1 MNLIDSF
8 IEGLEED
15 TDKVD
20 LKDILSSKDD
30 LNLWEKHVDIFDSI
44 DIDDV
49 LGSLK
54 KISAK
59 YKLSHKE
66 EITML
71 AYVKFLEIMVMKAA
85 MVRGLEMDMMEEN
98 TTKPK
103 EPEGNMY
110 FLIERKGTE
119 KIYRRQK
126 QQ

>member
-1 MNLIDSF
+1 MNLIDTF

-15 TDKVD
+15 TDKID
-20 LKDILSSKDD
+20 LKDILSKEGD
-30 LNLWEKHVDIFDSI
+30 LFLWEKFVDIFDSI

-59 YKLSHKE
+59 YKLSHDE

-85 MVRGLEMDMMEEN
+85 MVRGMDMERMEEP
-98 TTKPK
+98 TKPE

-110 FLIERKGTE
+110 G
-119 KIYRRQK
+119 
-126 QQ
+126 

>member
-1 MNLIDSF
+1 MNLIDTF

-15 TDKVD
+15 TDIVD
-20 LKDILSSKDD
+20 LKDILVKDD
-30 LNLWEKHVDIFDSI
+30 LNLWEKYVDIFDSI

-59 YKLSHKE
+59 YKLSHNE

-85 MVRGLEMDMMEEN
+85 MVRGMEMEGMEEEN

-110 FLIERKGTE
+110 G
-119 KIYRRQK
+119 
-126 QQ
+126 

>member
-1 MNLIDSF
+1 MNLIDTF
-8 IEGLEED
+8 IDSLAED
-15 TDKVD
+15 TDKID
-20 LKDILSSKDD
+20 LKEILKKED
-30 LNLWEKHVDIFDSI
+30 LYLWEKYVDIFDSI

-85 MVRGLEMDMMEEN
+85 MVRGLEMEHMEEEP
-98 TTKPK
+98 TKPK

-110 FLIERKGTE
+110 G
-119 KIYRRQK
+119 
-126 QQ
+126 

>member
-1 MNLIDSF
+1 MNLIDTF

-15 TDKVD
+15 TDKID
-20 LKDILSSKDD
+20 LKDILSKDGD
-30 LNLWEKHVDIFDSI
+30 LYLWEKFVDIFDSI

-85 MVRGLEMDMMEEN
+85 MVRGMEMEGMEEEN

-110 FLIERKGTE
+110 G
-119 KIYRRQK
+119 
-126 QQ
+126 

>member
-1 MNLIDSF
+1 MNLIDTF
-8 IEGLEED
+8 IEGLEEE
-15 TDKVD
+15 TDKID
-20 LKDILSSKDD
+20 LKDILKKDD
-30 LNLWEKHVDIFDSI
+30 IYLWEKHVDIFDSI

-59 YKLSHKE
+59 YKLSSKE
-66 EITML
+66 EITIM

-85 MVRGLEMDMMEEN
+85 MVRGMEMEGMEEEN

-110 FLIERKGTE
+110 G
-119 KIYRRQK
+119 
-126 QQ
+126 

>member
-1 MNLIDSF
+1 MNLIDTF
-8 IEGLEED
+8 IEGLEEE
-15 TDKVD
+15 TDKID
-20 LKDILSSKDD
+20 LKDILKKDD
-30 LNLWEKHVDIFDSI
+30 IYLWEKYVDIFDSI

-85 MVRGLEMDMMEEN
+85 MVRGMDMEGMEEEN

-110 FLIERKGTE
+110 G
-119 KIYRRQK
+119 
-126 QQ
+126 

>member
-1 MNLIDSF
+1 MNLIDTF
-8 IEGLEED
+8 IEGLEEE
-15 TDKVD
+15 TDKID
-20 LKDILSSKDD
+20 LKDILKKED
-30 LNLWEKHVDIFDSI
+30 LYLWEKYVDIFDSI

-59 YKLSHKE
+59 YKLSHNE

-85 MVRGLEMDMMEEN
+85 MVRGLEMEGMEEEP
-98 TTKPK
+98 TKPK

-110 FLIERKGTE
+110 G
-119 KIYRRQK
+119 
-126 QQ
+126 

>member
-1 MNLIDSF
+1 MNLIDTF

-15 TDKVD
+15 TDKID
-20 LKDILSSKDD
+20 LKDILSNADD
-30 LNLWEKHVDIFDSI
+30 LNLWEKYVDIFDSI

-59 YKLSHKE
+59 YKLSSKE
-66 EITML
+66 EITIM

-85 MVRGLEMDMMEEN
+85 MVRGMEMEGMEEEN

-110 FLIERKGTE
+110 G
-119 KIYRRQK
+119 
-126 QQ
+126 

>member
-1 MNLIDSF
+1 MNLIDTF
-8 IEGLEED
+8 IEGLEEE
-15 TDKVD
+15 TDKID
-20 LKDILSSKDD
+20 LKDILKKDD
-30 LNLWEKHVDIFDSI
+30 IYLWEKYVDIFDSI

-59 YKLSHKE
+59 YKLSHNE

-71 AYVKFLEIMVMKAA
+71 AYVKFLEIMVMKAS
-85 MVRGLEMDMMEEN
+85 MVRGLEMERMEEEN

-110 FLIERKGTE
+110 G
-119 KIYRRQK
+119 
-126 QQ
+126 

>member
-1 MNLIDSF
+1 MNLIDTF
-8 IEGLEED
+8 IEGLEEE
-15 TDKVD
+15 TDKID
-20 LKDILSSKDD
+20 LKDILKKDD
-30 LNLWEKHVDIFDSI
+30 IYLWEKYVDIFDSI

-85 MVRGLEMDMMEEN
+85 MVRGMEMEQ
-98 TTKPK
+98 PK
-103 EPEGNMY
+103 KSEPNAMLYG
-110 FLIERKGTE
+110 
-119 KIYRRQK
+119 
-126 QQ
+126 

>member
-1 MNLIDSF
+1 MNLIDTF
-8 IEGLEED
+8 IEGLEEE
-15 TDKVD
+15 TDKID
-20 LKDILSSKDD
+20 LKDILKKDD
-30 LNLWEKHVDIFDSI
+30 IYLWEKYVDIFDSI

-85 MVRGLEMDMMEEN
+85 MVRGMEMEGMEEEP
-98 TTKPK
+98 TKPK

-110 FLIERKGTE
+110 G
-119 KIYRRQK
+119 
-126 QQ
+126 

>member
-1 MNLIDSF
+1 MNLIDTF

-15 TDKVD
+15 TDKID
-20 LKDILSSKDD
+20 LKDILSKEGD
-30 LNLWEKHVDIFDSI
+30 LFLWEKFVDIFDSI

-59 YKLSHKE
+59 YKLSHNE

-85 MVRGLEMDMMEEN
+85 MVRGLEMEHMEEA
-98 TTKPK
+98 TKPE

-110 FLIERKGTE
+110 G
-119 KIYRRQK
+119 
-126 QQ
+126 

>member
-1 MNLIDSF
+1 MNLIDTF

-15 TDKVD
+15 TDKID
-20 LKDILSSKDD
+20 LKDILKKED
-30 LNLWEKHVDIFDSI
+30 LYLWEKYVDIFDSI

-85 MVRGLEMDMMEEN
+85 MVRHMESEMEMEEQIHD
-98 TTKPK
+98 

-110 FLIERKGTE
+110 G
-119 KIYRRQK
+119 
-126 QQ
+126 

>member
-1 MNLIDSF
+1 MNLIDTF
-8 IEGLEED
+8 IDSLEED
-15 TDKVD
+15 TDSID

-30 LNLWEKHVDIFDSI
+30 LNLWEKYVDIFDSI

-54 KISAK
+54 KVSAK
-59 YKLSHKE
+59 YKLSRNE

-85 MVRGLEMDMMEEN
+85 MVRGLEMEGMEEN
-98 TTKPK
+98 ITKPE

-110 FLIERKGTE
+110 G
-119 KIYRRQK
+119 
-126 QQ
+126 

>member
-1 MNLIDSF
+1 MNLIDTF

-15 TDKVD
+15 TDVVD
-20 LKDILSSKDD
+20 LKDILVKDD
-30 LNLWEKHVDIFDSI
+30 LNLWEKYVDIFDSI

-85 MVRGLEMDMMEEN
+85 MVRGMEMEDMEMEKQPP
-98 TTKPK
+98 KP

-110 FLIERKGTE
+110 G
-119 KIYRRQK
+119 
-126 QQ
+126 

>member
-1 MNLIDSF
+1 MNLIDTF

-15 TDKVD
+15 TDKID
-20 LKDILSSKDD
+20 LKDILSKDGD
-30 LNLWEKHVDIFDSI
+30 LYLWEKFVDIFDSI

-71 AYVKFLEIMVMKAA
+71 AYVKFLEIMVMKASI
-85 MVRGLEMDMMEEN
+85 VRGLEMERMEEEN

-103 EPEGNMY
+103 EPEGYMY
-110 FLIERKGTE
+110 G
-119 KIYRRQK
+119 
-126 QQ
+126 

>member
-1 MNLIDSF
+1 MNLIDTF

-15 TDKVD
+15 TDKID
-20 LKDILSSKDD
+20 LKDILKKEDIY
-30 LNLWEKHVDIFDSI
+30 LWEKYVDIFDSI

-85 MVRGLEMDMMEEN
+85 MVRGMEMEGMEEEP
-98 TTKPK
+98 TQPK

-110 FLIERKGTE
+110 G
-119 KIYRRQK
+119 
-126 QQ
+126 

>member
-1 MNLIDSF
+1 MNLIDTF

-15 TDKVD
+15 TDKID
-20 LKDILSSKDD
+20 LKDILKKEDIY
-30 LNLWEKHVDIFDSI
+30 LWEKYVDIFDSI

-59 YKLSHKE
+59 YKLSHNE

-85 MVRGLEMDMMEEN
+85 MVRGMEMEGMEEEN

-110 FLIERKGTE
+110 G
-119 KIYRRQK
+119 
-126 QQ
+126 

>member
-1 MNLIDSF
+1 MNLIDTF

-20 LKDILSSKDD
+20 LKDILSCKDD

-59 YKLSHKE
+59 YKLSHNE

-85 MVRGLEMDMMEEN
+85 MVRGMDMEGMEEEN

-110 FLIERKGTE
+110 G
-119 KIYRRQK
+119 
-126 QQ
+126 

>member
-1 MNLIDSF
+1 MNLIDTF

-15 TDKVD
+15 TDKID
-20 LKDILSSKDD
+20 LKDILSKEGD
-30 LNLWEKHVDIFDSI
+30 LFLWEKFVDIFDSI

-85 MVRGLEMDMMEEN
+85 MVRGMDMEGMEEEN

-110 FLIERKGTE
+110 G
-119 KIYRRQK
+119 
-126 QQ
+126 

>member
-1 MNLIDSF
+1 MNLIDTF

-15 TDKVD
+15 TDKID
-20 LKDILSSKDD
+20 LKNILKKED
-30 LNLWEKHVDIFDSI
+30 LYLWEKYVDIFDSI

-85 MVRGLEMDMMEEN
+85 MVRGMDMEGMEEEN

-110 FLIERKGTE
+110 G
-119 KIYRRQK
+119 
-126 QQ
+126 

>member
-1 MNLIDSF
+1 MNLIDTF
-8 IEGLEED
+8 IDSLEED
-15 TDKVD
+15 SDKID
-20 LKDILSSKDD
+20 LKDILSNTDD
-30 LNLWEKHVDIFDSI
+30 MNLWEKYVDIFDSI

-85 MVRGLEMDMMEEN
+85 MVRGMEMESM
-98 TTKPK
+98 
-103 EPEGNMY
+103 
-110 FLIERKGTE
+110 
-119 KIYRRQK
+119 
-126 QQ
+126 

>member
-1 MNLIDSF
+1 MNLIDTF
-8 IEGLEED
+8 IDSLEED

-20 LKDILSSKDD
+20 LKDILSKKED
-30 LNLWEKHVDIFDSI
+30 LYLWEKYVDIFDSI

-59 YKLSHKE
+59 YKLSSKE
-66 EITML
+66 EITIM

-85 MVRGLEMDMMEEN
+85 MVRGMEMESMED
-98 TTKPK
+98 TTPTKP

-110 FLIERKGTE
+110 G
-119 KIYRRQK
+119 
-126 QQ
+126 

>member
-1 MNLIDSF
+1 MNLIDTF

-15 TDKVD
+15 TDKID
-20 LKDILSSKDD
+20 LKDILSKEGD
-30 LNLWEKHVDIFDSI
+30 LFLWEKFVDIFDSI

-59 YKLSHKE
+59 YKLSHNE

-71 AYVKFLEIMVMKAA
+71 AYVKFLEIMVMKASI
-85 MVRGLEMDMMEEN
+85 VRGLEMERMEEEN

-110 FLIERKGTE
+110 G
-119 KIYRRQK
+119 
-126 QQ
+126 

>member
-1 MNLIDSF
+1 MNLIDTF

-15 TDKVD
+15 TDKID
-20 LKDILSSKDD
+20 LKDILKKDD
-30 LNLWEKHVDIFDSI
+30 IYLWEKYVDIFDSI

-85 MVRGLEMDMMEEN
+85 MVRGMDMEGMEEEN

-110 FLIERKGTE
+110 G
-119 KIYRRQK
+119 
-126 QQ
+126 